1 MGRDVWEVNGVDF
14 LRRRDSV
21 LGCENK
27 EHLLLQ
33 I

>member
-1 MGRDVWEVNGVDF
+1 MGKDVWEVNRVAF
-14 LRRRDSV
+14 LRRRDSE